1 MKQFLLIAFFLS
13 LAQLA
18 QAQTV
23 RGTVTGSDGEA
34 LPGVNIRV
42 ENTTQ
47 GTTTGIDGN
56 YSLNASSDDVLV
68 FSYIGYVTETI
79 PVGNRTVIDLQL
91 LEDLQTLSEVVVVG
105 YGTSTKKE
113 LTGAV
118 SIVNSKTIDE
128 LKPQRIEQALQ
139 GQVPGVVINSASG
152 SPGGGLNIRI
162 RGLST
167 NGDNAPLIV
176 VDGVIYEDDGLSAL
190 NPEDIESIN
199 VLKDGT
205 AGIYGVRAA
214 NGVIIIETKKGKRNS
229 KPTIS
234 LSGYYGI
241 QETSRKLDLLNARE
255 YAILKNETFASG
267 GQAVPFANV
276 DAFDNGTD
284 WQDQVFESA
293 PIQNYNLNVTGGTDK
308 STYSIGGS
316 FLDQEG
322 IVGGEKSG
330 YQRYNFRLNFTTD
343 FSPDVTLSNVLLY
356 TNESRSTLPE
366 NTISSILYNTIN
378 APPTTPALNGDGSYA
393 FIESINDVINPLAQI
408 DNSFNEAIVNKLVGR
423 QELSYD
429 INSAFT
435 VTGRAGY
442 NYAIVD
448 YKQFNPL
455 VYYGS
460 GKPQNTALN
469 ADLDPTV
476 LTIAEGVELPIRNSV
491 NENVQTFFNYN
502 LEAFLNYDQNFG
514 DLHGVK
520 ATLGGSLFGTRSK
533 GLFAT
538 AFNTP
543 YNSTDFG
550 DISASQGGTLLDNT
564 GSYQSRERLQSV
576 FFRGE
581 YSYAD
586 RYILSALVRRD
597 ESSNFGENY
606 RAGYFPTASAAWIVS
621 DEDFWTS
628 DAVDFFKFRTSFGV
642 SGNDRIGQFRYRGL
656 LNGEGVYPFN
666 DQLIFGVAIG
676 TLGNPDLKWESTE
689 QFNVGADLQLLNDA
703 LSLSMDYYVKTTRDL
718 LFQPA
723 VSGVLGAYGAGGSP
737 PFVNAGS
744 VRNKGFEFSAIYRQD
759 VSSNVSF
766 SVGYNLTTIDNEVI
780 ALPQGV
786 DFIEGGAFGV
796 GGATATRMEVGLPLG
811 YFFGYET
818 DGVYQTAEE
827 VSSRGVDQP
836 LAQAGDLRFVD
847 QNGDGVINFGDDSDK
862 TIIGS
867 PIPDMTM
874 GFNLTLNVHGFD
886 ISANMFASIG
896 NEILRNY
903 ERQQP
908 FANSLD
914 YRLARWTGPG
924 STNENPRLTTDLTNN
939 NVISDYYLED
949 GSFLRVKNLQL
960 GYTLPSNVTDG
971 IGADQLRVYVSSTNP
986 FTFTK
991 YMGYDPDFNNGDPL
1005 GAGIDYGFYP
1015 QATIYM
1021 AGFNLKF

>member
-1 MKQFLLIAFFLS
+1 MKHYLLIAFFLS

-23 RGTVTGSDGEA
+23 RGTVTDSQGEA

-42 ENTTQ
+42 QNTSR
-47 GTTTGIDGN
+47 GATTDINGAF
-56 YSLNASSDDVLV
+56 SLNASSSDTLV
-68 FSYIGYVTETI
+68 FSYIGYVSETV
-79 PVGNRTVIDLQL
+79 PVGNRSTIDVRL

-118 SIVNSKTIDE
+118 SIVNSDAIQE

-139 GQVPGVVINSASG
+139 GQVPGMVINSASG

-167 NGDNAPLIV
+167 NGENAPLVV
-176 VDGVIYEDDGLSAL
+176 VDGIVYDTDGLSAL
-190 NPEDIESIN
+190 NPDDIESIN

-214 NGVIIIETKKGKRNS
+214 NGVIIIETKRGRRNS

-234 LSGYYGI
+234 LNGYYGV

-267 GQAVPFANV
+267 GMVAPFTDV
-276 DAFDNGTD
+276 DALGEGTD
-284 WQDQVFESA
+284 WQDEVFVSA
-293 PIQNYNLNVTGGTDK
+293 PIQNYNMTVTGGTEK
-308 STYSIGGS
+308 SSYSVGGS

-322 IVGGEKSG
+322 IVGGDKSG
-330 YQRYNFRLNFTTD
+330 YRRYNFRLNFSTD
-343 FSPDVTLSNVLLY
+343 LAPKVTLNNTLLY
-356 TNESRSTLPE
+356 TNENRSVLPE
-366 NTISSILYNTIN
+366 NVISSVLYNTIN
-378 APPTTPALNGDGSYA
+378 APATTPVRNADGTYSY
-393 FIESINDVINPLAQI
+393 IESINDVINPLAQI
-408 DNSFNEAIVNKLVGR
+408 ENSFNEAVTNKLVGT
-423 QELSYD
+423 QEIVYD
-429 INSAFT
+429 ISDAFT

-442 NYAIVD
+442 NYALVD

-469 ADLDPTV
+469 ADLDPIT
-476 LTIAEGVELPIRNSV
+476 TEIATDVEIPIRNSV
-491 NENVQTFFNYN
+491 NESISTFFNYN
-502 LEAFLNYDQNFG
+502 LEAFLNYNQKFG
-514 DLHGVK
+514 ELHGVK
-520 ATLGGSLFGTRSK
+520 ATLGGSMWGERGKNLSGT
-533 GLFAT
+533 AY
-538 AFNTP
+538 NVP
-543 YNSTDFG
+543 YNSNEYA
-550 DISASQGGTLLDNT
+550 DISATDGSDLLNNVS
-564 GSYQSRERLQSV
+564 SYQFRQRLQSI
-576 FFRGE
+576 FLRGE
-581 YSYAD
+581 YNYAD
-586 RYILSALVRRD
+586 RYIFSALVRRD
-597 ESSNFGENY
+597 QSSNFGPNY
-606 RAGYFPTASAAWIVS
+606 QVGYFPTGSAAWLLS
-621 DEDFWTS
+621 EEDFWTS
-628 DAVDFFKFRTSFGV
+628 DAIDFVKLRASFGV
-642 SGNDRIGQFRYRGL
+642 SGNDQIGLFRYRGL

-666 DQLIFGVAIG
+666 DQLITGVAIG

-689 QFNVGADLQLLNDA
+689 QFNIGSDLTLLNDR
-703 LSLSMDYYVKTTRDL
+703 LSLTLDYYVKTTRDL
-718 LFQPA
+718 LFQPD
-723 VSGVLGAYGAGGSP
+723 VSGVLGAYGAAGNP
-737 PFVNAGS
+737 PFVNAGT
-744 VRNKGFEFSAIYRQD
+744 VRNQGFEFSATYGQEITP
-759 VSSNVSF
+759 NINF

-780 ALPQGV
+780 DLPQGV
-786 DFIEGGAFGV
+786 EFIETGAFGV
-796 GGATATRMEVGLPLG
+796 GGTTSSRMEVGYPLG

-847 QNGDGVINFGDDSDK
+847 QNGDGEVNFSDDSDK

-874 GFNLTLNVHGFD
+874 GLNLTLNVHGFD
-886 ISANMFASIG
+886 IVANMYASIG
-896 NEILRNY
+896 NDILRNY

-908 FANSLD
+908 YSNLLD
-914 YRLARWTGPG
+914 YRLGRWTGPG
-924 STNENPRLTTDLTNN
+924 STNEHPRLTTELTNN
-939 NVISDYYLED
+939 YVISDYFVED

-960 GYTLPSNVTDG
+960 GYTLPESITQN
-971 IGADQLRVYVSSTNP
+971 IGAEQLRVYVSATNP
-986 FTFTK
+986 FTFTE
-991 YMGYDPDFNNGDPL
+991 YMGYDPDFNNGNPL
-1005 GAGIDYGFYP
+1005 ASGIDYGFYP